1 MNETILPPFAVT
13 AAAIRQLEDLGGSA
27 RIDIEDGGCCGRTY
41 VFSQDPKGIGD
52 TRYGCPGAELFVS
65 ATAGAVLAGAT
76 LDYSDR
82 IKPPRFRVIRNP
94 NTPER
99 CPCNRSFGRAW
110 PGKGQPECRS
120 RCSMPWDAEPLG

>member
-1 MNETILPPFAVT
+1 MTETIYPPFAVT
-13 AAAIRQLEDLGGSA
+13 AAAIRQLADLGSA
-27 RIDIEDGGCCGRTY
+27 RVDVQAGGCCGRTY
-41 VFSQDPKGIGD
+41 VFTLDPVEDGD
-52 TRYGCPGAELFVS
+52 ARYGCPGAELVVS
-65 ATAGAVLAGAT
+65 AAAGAVLAGAT

-110 PGKGQPECRS
+110 PGTGQPECRS
-120 RCSMPWDAEPLG
+120 RCSMPWDAQPHE